1 MSDIPSKRIAT
12 HSQTCAA
19 VVAEVLAASLLDHR
33 PADRCLAAIF
43 RQRRQLGARDRRI
56 IGETL
61 FAVLRWWGWLRHLA
75 PPEFT
80 AAVASQRSLDKPLP
94 EALWFACFSAAWYL
108 EARPDLPPSVAWW
121 LYQANIKMPEIDFP
135 AGRTT
140 PLRERRRLLKPFLAH
155 FNLVLPLPV
164 EDLVPAWAIAEIA
177 SPRPLPELI
186 EAMQVRSPL
195 WLRAQT
201 NDIDRLK
208 AELGRENIRLEA
220 HPRMTYALQAPAA
233 PPVNLHAVPA
243 FKEGRFEVQDVASQ
257 AVAYICDP
265 KPGEMWWD
273 ACAGAGGK
281 TLHLAWLMQGKG
293 SIVATDNRTYKLQDL
308 KLRARRA
315 KFHNITCK
323 EWLGIDVP
331 RYHKLFH
338 GVLVDVPCSCSGIW
352 RRNPD
357 ARWVTQPEELPDF
370 TELQWRL
377 LTNAAQGTAVN
388 GTLVYSTCSCF
399 TAENQGVVDQFLA
412 ANPDFA
418 LQPFEC
424 PVTGR
429 HVGGMSQIWPWD
441 ADCDAMF
448 TAKFTR
454 LR

>member
-1 MSDIPSKRIAT
+1 MPDIPSKRIAT
-12 HSQTCAA
+12 HSRTCAA
-19 VVAEVLAASLLDHR
+19 VVAEVLAASLLDHH

-43 RQRRQLGARDRRI
+43 RQRHQLGARDRRI
-56 IGETL
+56 ISETL

-75 PPEFT
+75 PPEFVT
-80 AAVASQRSLDKPLP
+80 AAASQRSLDRPLP
-94 EALWFACFSAAWYL
+94 EFLWFACFSAAWYL

-121 LYQANIKMPEIDFP
+121 LYQAKIEMPETDFP

-140 PLRERRRLLKPFLAH
+140 PLRDRRRLLKPFLAH

-164 EDLVPAWAIAEIA
+164 EDLIPSWAAAAIT

-186 EAMQVRSPL
+186 EAMQVRPPL

-201 NDIDRLK
+201 NDIDRLV
-208 AELGRENIRLEA
+208 AELDREGIRLEA
-220 HPRMTYALQAPAA
+220 HPHMTYALQAPAA
-233 PPVNLHAVPA
+233 AAVNLRTLPV
-243 FKEGRFEVQDVASQ
+243 FREGRLEVQDIASQ
-257 AVAYICDP
+257 AVAYVCAP

-281 TLHLAWLMQGKG
+281 TLHLAWLMQRKG
-293 SIVATDNRTYKLQDL
+293 SVLATDNRVYKLQDL

-315 KFHNITCK
+315 QYPNITCK

-331 RYHKLFH
+331 RYHGLFH
-338 GVLVDVPCSCSGIW
+338 GVLVDTPCSCSGTW

-357 ARWVTQPEELPDF
+357 ARWTTRPEELTEF
-370 TELQWRL
+370 TDLQSRL
-377 LTNAAQGTAVN
+377 LANASRAVAVN

-399 TAENQGVVDQFLA
+399 TIENQGVVDQFLA

-418 LQPFEC
+418 LQPFVC
-424 PVTGR
+424 PVTGQPTD
-429 HVGGMSQIWPWD
+429 GMSQIWPWD

-448 TAKFTR
+448 TAKFVR